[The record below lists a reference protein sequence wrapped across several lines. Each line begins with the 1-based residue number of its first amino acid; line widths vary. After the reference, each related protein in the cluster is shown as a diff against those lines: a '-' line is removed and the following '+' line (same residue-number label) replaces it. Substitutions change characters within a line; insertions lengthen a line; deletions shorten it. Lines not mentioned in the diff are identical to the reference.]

1 MAKKYRK
8 EQQQKVPSVKVE
20 QKSAPPT
27 PPEPTTPATASPPLL
42 DRGGEQDVALPATAT
57 LQQRRAHFALTRIRV
72 LAEEWKEDAKKQKEF
87 NSYASAMPFM
97 IHANGLGQTAAFYR
111 RKGTEHTD
119 YRLYKLLGDW
129 LSQPDQPVCGSARSA
144 GGHHPIQHGGLSG
157 GAGRGDAVFGLGQE
171 VGQRVS
177 GSRRGGQRMNWPL
190 YRLET
195 TPMLATEGNRGLWY
209 NRFFNRYGADWK
221 IPEDGKRQ
229 WVSDNARSAAGQRE
243 VLQAQALRQLA
254 LITAL
259 GGRGAVF
266 ATDWHFASGLGLPH
280 PVENGLAW
288 HHTLGVPYL
297 AGSGVKGLVK
307 AWVEVWDESLNEEE
321 KKRRAI
327 DWFGTTDQAG
337 GFRFFDALPVE
348 SVMLVADVMTPHMAK
363 WYEQGDKIENEHRE
377 PDKVPAD
384 WHDPVPVPFLVVKSA
399 KLLFGVAP
407 RHPKCAEELPQ
418 VFAAL
423 KQALDWLGAGAKT
436 AAGYGRMVE
445 AEDASA
451 SLREKAEQAKAK
463 AEEEGLGPEQRALRA
478 LRGRLEADQKRGIK
492 EAGGELINQT
502 NQLLKDG
509 LIWPAPERKELAT
522 LAEAIFGYVGW
533 GAKRKERKE
542 KIAALRG

>member
-1 MAKKYRK
+1 M
-8 EQQQKVPSVKVE
+8 
-20 QKSAPPT
+20 
-27 PPEPTTPATASPPLL
+27 
-42 DRGGEQDVALPATAT
+42 
-57 LQQRRAHFALTRIRV
+57 
-72 LAEEWKEDAKKQKEF
+72 
-87 NSYASAMPFM
+87 
-97 IHANGLGQTAAFYR
+97 NG
-111 RKGTEHTD
+111 
-119 YRLYKLLGDW
+119 
-129 LSQPDQPVCGSARSA
+129 
-144 GGHHPIQHGGLSG
+144 
-157 GAGRGDAVFGLGQE
+157 
-171 VGQRVS
+171 
-177 GSRRGGQRMNWPL
+177 PL

-195 TPMLATEGNRGLWY
+195 EPLLATEGNRGLWY

-229 WVSDNARSAAGQRE
+229 WVSDNAKPTGQRE
-243 VLQAQALRQLA
+243 ALQTQALRQLA

-259 GGRGAVF
+259 NGRGAVF

-321 KKRRAI
+321 KKRRSI
-327 DWFGTTDQAG
+327 DWFGTTEQAG
-337 GFRFFDALPVE
+337 RFRFFDALPVE
-348 SVMLVADVMTPHMAK
+348 PVTLAADVMTPHMGK
-363 WYEQGDKIENEHRE
+363 WYEQGGEMKDYRRE
-377 PDKVPAD
+377 PEKIPAD

-407 RHPKCAEELPQ
+407 RHPKFAEELPQ

-445 AEDASA
+445 HEGATAD
-451 SLREKAEQAKAK
+451 LREKAKQAKAK
-463 AEEEGLGPEQRALRA
+463 AEEAKLSPEQRVLRV
-478 LRGRLEADQKRGIK
+478 LRSRLKADQERGFK
-492 EAGGELINQT
+492 EKPGGELIGQT

-509 LIWPAPERKELAT
+509 LAWQPTDREELAT

-533 GAKRKERKE
+533 GAKKKERKE

>member
-1 MAKKYRK
+1 
-8 EQQQKVPSVKVE
+8 
-20 QKSAPPT
+20 
-27 PPEPTTPATASPPLL
+27 
-42 DRGGEQDVALPATAT
+42 
-57 LQQRRAHFALTRIRV
+57 
-72 LAEEWKEDAKKQKEF
+72 
-87 NSYASAMPFM
+87 
-97 IHANGLGQTAAFYR
+97 
-111 RKGTEHTD
+111 
-119 YRLYKLLGDW
+119 
-129 LSQPDQPVCGSARSA
+129 
-144 GGHHPIQHGGLSG
+144 
-157 GAGRGDAVFGLGQE
+157 
-171 VGQRVS
+171 
-177 GSRRGGQRMNWPL
+177 MNWPL

-195 TPMLATEGNRGLWY
+195 APLWATEGNRGLWY
-209 NRFFNRYGADWK
+209 NRFFNGYGADWK

-254 LITAL
+254 LVTAL

-307 AWVEVWDESLNEEE
+307 AWVEVWDESLNEPD
-321 KKRRAI
+321 KARRLV
-327 DWFGTTDQAG
+327 DWFGTTEQAG

-348 SVMLVADVMTPHMAK
+348 PVTLAADVMTPHMAK
-363 WYEQGDKIENEHRE
+363 WYEQGDKIEDEHRE

-384 WHDPVPVPFLVVKSA
+384 WHDPVPVPFLVVKNA

-407 RHPKCAEELPQ
+407 RHPKFAEELPQ

-423 KQALDWLGAGAKT
+423 RQALDWLGAGAKT

-445 AEDASA
+445 DEGAAA
-451 SLREKAEQAKAK
+451 SLREKAEQAKEQEDDRK
-463 AEEEGLGPEQRALRA
+463 RSPEQRALRV
-478 LRGRLEADQKRGIK
+478 LQRRFEVDRERGVRDVS
-492 EAGGELINQT
+492 GELINQT

-509 LIWPAPERKELAT
+509 LNWPAPDRAELAA
-522 LAEAIFGYVGW
+522 LAETIYSYVGW
-533 GAKRKERKE
+533 GAKKKDRKE